1 MQGAPHTPQPSATD
15 PHLPA
20 TSAPQPQRVPA
31 RSRGAPTHQR
41 SERRGACQRLGLR
54 AAPGCRSRSPA
65 KRPAGAAGTRQGRCS
80 AGVGTGRWRHRRG
93 AGTRCAAGG
102 IRANPALTWV
112 WGRRAAGGGGGIPS
126 AMPPASPAPSPGSAA
141 AREKG
146 DRVFGKGGEL
156 GWAGVSGLSGIQPPP
171 PARSR
176 ASAPPPPKPSPEPS
190 EASASRAERRGTG
203 PGTAGPAPAASAEA
217 WGRRGSSVPVTT
229 ATEMAPLPPSP
240 CGCTFRPWPLDCS
253 VPLGQPLS
261 LPEPG
266 LLL

>member
-1 MQGAPHTPQPSATD
+1 MGAGSAL
-15 PHLPA
+15 HA
-20 TSAPQPQRVPA
+20 SAQRHGCPPA
-31 RSRGAPTHQR
+31 RNLRAAAPASPRAEPRSPHSPAFGAA
-41 SERRGACQRLGLR
+41 GAACQRLGLR

-156 GWAGVSGLSGIQPPP
+156 GWAGVSGQGRKVHPQGEGGSGAISV
-171 PARSR
+171 AVVTGTL
-176 ASAPPPPKPSPEPS
+176 EP
-190 EASASRAERRGTG
+190 RL
-203 PGTAGPAPAASAEA
+203 PQASAEA
-217 WGRRGSSVPVTT
+217 AGAGPAVPGPVPR
-229 ATEMAPLPPSP
+229 APPGMLRPPRALE
-240 CGCTFRPWPLDCS
+240 T
-253 VPLGQPLS
+253 V
-261 LPEPG
+261 
-266 LLL
+266 